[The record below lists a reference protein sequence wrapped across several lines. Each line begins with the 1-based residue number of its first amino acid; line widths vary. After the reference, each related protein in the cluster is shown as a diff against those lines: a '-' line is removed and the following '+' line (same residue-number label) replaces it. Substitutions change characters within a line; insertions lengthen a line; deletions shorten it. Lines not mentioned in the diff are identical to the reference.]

1 MIRCFNLG
9 DIESIIE
16 LERKLLGTTLGES
29 YFKMAYDNEFNYIYV
44 YEQNNNIIGYVS
56 FSVDGEIA
64 EMLNFCVDEKH
75 QGKGIGK
82 ALYLNA
88 EEEFKN
94 KNASSVIL
102 EVNRINHNAI
112 NVYTKLG
119 FKEIS
124 IRKGYYSDGNDA
136 LVLQKLL

>member
-1 MIRCFNLG
+1 MIRYFNAS
-9 DIESIIE
+9 DVKRIIE
-16 LERKLLGTTLGES
+16 LEKKLLGTTLGES
-29 YFKMAYDNEFNYIYV
+29 YFEMACGNEFNYIYV
-44 YEQNNNIIGYVS
+44 YEKQGEVVGYIS
-56 FSVDGEIA
+56 FTFDGEIA
-64 EMLNFCVDEKH
+64 EMLNFCVDEKE

-82 ALYLNA
+82 KLYLHA

-102 EVNRINHNAI
+102 EVNRTNHNAI
-112 NVYTKLG
+112 NVYTKIG